1 MYSVKHQVNGLN
13 RLYANQIADCPLYK
27 IENSTFS
34 LFLWLIHKDL
44 LHIYIYKNSTFLLF
58 IMVNPQRYVTHTFRV
73 KLFPLPGLLSFVVLQ
88 VKKEHFVSCII
99 PIQTTEDISRFHP
112 S

>member
-1 MYSVKHQVNGLN
+1 MPILENNSVHFWKC
-13 RLYANQIADCPLYK
+13 CPFWG
-27 IENSTFS
+27 T
-34 LFLWLIHKDL
+34 
-44 LHIYIYKNSTFLLF
+44 TFLLF

>member
-1 MYSVKHQVNGLN
+1 
-13 RLYANQIADCPLYK
+13 
-27 IENSTFS
+27 
-34 LFLWLIHKDL
+34 
-44 LHIYIYKNSTFLLF
+44 
-58 IMVNPQRYVTHTFRV
+58 MVYPQRYVTHTFRV